1 MIDQVGKDWRTANV
15 REQVRAALGFIE
27 KLVKSE
33 VSAEDVRAV
42 YAAGVTR
49 EALERAVMVC
59 VAFSTIVR
67 LADTFAFAI
76 PTASEFAAQGRA
88 LWKRGYVM

>member
-1 MIDQVGKDWRTANV
+1 VEQVGKDWRTANV
-15 REQVRAALGFIE
+15 RKEVRAALGFIE
-27 KLVKSE
+27 KLVKGS
-33 VSAEDVRAV
+33 VTADDVREV
-42 YAAGVTR
+42 YAAGVPKDG
-49 EALERAVMVC
+49 LERAVMVC

-76 PTASEFAAQGRA
+76 PSASEFAAQGKA

>member
-1 MIDQVGKDWRTANV
+1 MEQVGKDWRTANV
-15 REQVRAALGFIE
+15 RKEVRAALGFIE
-27 KLVKSE
+27 KLVKSA
-33 VSAEDVRAV
+33 VTVDDVRAV
-42 YAAGVTR
+42 YDAGVSR

-67 LADTFAFAI
+67 LADTFEFAI
-76 PTASEFAAQGRA
+76 PTAEEFAKQGLG

>member
-1 MIDQVGKDWRTANV
+1 MRK
-15 REQVRAALGFIE
+15 EVRAALGFIE
-27 KLVKSE
+27 KLVQGS
-33 VSAEDVRAV
+33 VTADDVRAV
-42 YAAGVTR
+42 YDAGVTE

-76 PTASEFAAQGRA
+76 PSPSGFAAQGQA
-88 LWKRGYVM
+88 LWKRGSMM

>member
-1 MIDQVGKDWRTANV
+1 MAQVAKDWRTANV
-15 REQVRAALGFIE
+15 RKEVRAALGFIE

-33 VSAEDVRAV
+33 VTADDVRAV
-42 YAAGVTR
+42 YDAGVPR
-49 EALERAVMVC
+49 EGLERAVMVC

-76 PTASEFAAQGRA
+76 PSASGFAAGA
-88 LWKRGYVM
+88 KSLWKRGYMM